1 MEHEHKEMFKL
12 YNLFFCIFFVEN
24 EENVSINLRFYNSGN
39 FKLELNDGF

>member
-1 MEHEHKEMFKL
+1 MNTRKCSNCVTFS
-12 YNLFFCIFFVEN
+12 FVFFFVEN